1 METFGLILAN
11 KQYHQEGVPSGLLSL
26 GNGETSVIRLARQL
40 RQACCE
46 HLFCVV
52 DPSDYNVFDEALQ
65 KADVP
70 IIFVK
75 TDLENN
81 QPLRNLFNIL
91 PDPGSDWLCQVNG
104 NAVFDENA
112 ISQMLGWADRTPAPA
127 STMVVDYKQQS
138 IHSISLSVATFAS
151 FLNEALD
158 FDAAH
163 QWGRKQGF
171 CILSPHTIADVSTP
185 EGFAKAQAHFSSPE
199 NVLLTPD
206 NPHQ

>member
-104 NAVFDENA
+104 NAVFDESA
-112 ISQMLGWADRTPAPA
+112 IGEMFSRVDSISIPA
-127 STMVVDYKQQS
+127 STMVVDYQQQS
-138 IHSISLSVATFAS
+138 MHAISLSVATCVS
-151 FLNEALD
+151 CLNKALD
-158 FDAAH
+158 FNAAQ
-163 QWGRKQGF
+163 QWCCEQGF
-171 CILSPHTIADVSTP
+171 FTLETRIIADVSTP
-185 EGFAKAQAHFSSPE
+185 EGFAKAQAHFASS
-199 NVLLTPD
+199 N
-206 NPHQ
+206 